1 MGLLVLGLTEWRSS
15 QSEETMDEE
24 LKYVTVLEEAHCILP
39 RVSKQQSQEG
49 SNVIGK
55 SVEMIASAIAE
66 MRSYGQGFII
76 VDQSPSAVDEA
87 AIRNTNTK
95 IIMNLPDGD
104 DRTIAGKSM
113 GLTKELQIAELAKL
127 STGEAIVF
135 QRGWSEAVMASIH
148 EMKKELRKPLLRK
161 DNLVEI
167 DTTEGTAPSEEFIS
181 FFIGKK
187 INVSKDIKDKIAD
200 EILKNKK
207 CGSCSKAIL
216 LSVLNGKSVD
226 GLSFFEAELDFIGL
240 RDYFVNLLNQYSA
253 GSYSLVWDVREFL
266 AEQCDIIDT
275 DVQNDLLSIAFK
287 WASLKNKKW
296 HLICAQSMPKPQKK

>member
-1 MGLLVLGLTEWRSS
+1 
-15 QSEETMDEE
+15 
-24 LKYVTVLEEAHCILP
+24 
-39 RVSKQQSQEG
+39 
-49 SNVIGK
+49 
-55 SVEMIASAIAE
+55 

-104 DRTIAGKSM
+104 DRNIAGKSM
-113 GLTKELQIAELAKL
+113 GLTKELQIAEPAKL
-127 STGEAIVF
+127 STGEAVVF

-167 DTTEGTAPSEEFIS
+167 DTTEGSAPSEEFIS

-187 INVSKDIKDKIAD
+187 INVSQDIKDKISS
-200 EILKNKK
+200 EILKNNK

-216 LSVLNGKSVD
+216 LS
-226 GLSFFEAELDFIGL
+226 
-240 RDYFVNLLNQYSA
+240 
-253 GSYSLVWDVREFL
+253 LVWDLREFL

-296 HLICAQSMPKPQKK
+296 HLICAQSMPKPQNK